1 LDGVL
6 GEYFRN
12 MESKFVV
19 FAPFRLQERLIGL
32 LGLEYVEMER
42 HFSASEIVLLE
53 KICADISQIYEN
65 AQRFEQNRVLAATEE
80 RNRLARD
87 LHDSVTQVLFA
98 ANLVAEVL
106 PRIWVRDP
114 ELGQKSL
121 EELRRLTRGAL
132 AEMRTMLLDLRPAA
146 VIKTPLNE
154 LLAQL
159 TEAVT
164 GRSGLIPQLSIKQ
177 VPPLPEEVHIC
188 FYRVAQE
195 SLNNVIKHAKASH
208 VSISLTANPIPTG
221 ATDDWNGEVKL
232 VVSDNGSGIIPQAKG
247 TQRFGLGIMRERAA
261 DIHADLFV
269 DSHPGQGTTITLL
282 WKS

>member
-1 LDGVL
+1 
-6 GEYFRN
+6 
-12 MESKFVV
+12 
-19 FAPFRLQERLIGL
+19 
-32 LGLEYVEMER
+32 
-42 HFSASEIVLLE
+42 
-53 KICADISQIYEN
+53 
-65 AQRFEQNRVLAATEE
+65 
-80 RNRLARD
+80 
-87 LHDSVTQVLFA
+87 VTQVLFA

-106 PRIWVRDP
+106 PRIWIRDP

-154 LLAQL
+154 LLEQL

-208 VSISLTANPIPTG
+208 VSISLSANPIPTG
-221 ATDDWNGEVKL
+221 TTDDWNGEVKL

-247 TQRFGLGIMRERAA
+247 TQRFGLGIMRERAV
-261 DIHADLFV
+261 DIHADLSV
-269 DSHPGQGTTITLL
+269 NSHPGQGTTITLI